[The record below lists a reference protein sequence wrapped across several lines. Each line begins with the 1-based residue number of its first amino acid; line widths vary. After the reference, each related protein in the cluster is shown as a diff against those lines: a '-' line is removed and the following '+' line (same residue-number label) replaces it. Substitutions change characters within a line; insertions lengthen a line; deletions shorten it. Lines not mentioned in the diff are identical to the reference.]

1 MKVNY
6 FLKHCI
12 PFISAILVIFLVPV
26 SDANAQLATGTG
38 AFFSGEGNEM
48 NGSSGEGIQ
57 LKNIHTPQFHVSM
70 GTSYS
75 NFGGAGM
82 LSSYIAPSVKI
93 PVNKKWDVSVGG
105 AFFNN
110 SLNGMSS
117 YDIGS
122 SVANLNGAGMF
133 MPNSYVY
140 TNARYQLNDKIR
152 ISGTAFKSFNLQNN
166 GQMPR
171 INPKA
176 FDFTSQGM
184 SMGINYQISNSVSFD
199 AGVSIYQGN
208 NPLYSP
214 YNRSLFNMNPA
225 GNYYPW

>member
-1 MKVNY
+1 M
-6 FLKHCI
+6 
-12 PFISAILVIFLVPV
+12 
-26 SDANAQLATGTG
+26 
-38 AFFSGEGNEM
+38 NEY
-48 NGSSGEGIQ
+48 SGEGIQ
-57 LKNIHTPQFHVSM
+57 LKNIHTPQFHISM

-93 PVNKKWDVSVGG
+93 PVSKKWDVSVGG

-110 SLNGMSS
+110 SLNGMSTP
-117 YDIGS
+117 
-122 SVANLNGAGMF
+122 VLNMEGAGMF

-166 GQMPR
+166 GQMPQ

-184 SMGINYQISNSVSFD
+184 SMGINYQVSNSVSFD

-214 YNRSLFNMNPA
+214 YNRSFFNTNPA
-225 GNYYPW
+225 GNYFPW